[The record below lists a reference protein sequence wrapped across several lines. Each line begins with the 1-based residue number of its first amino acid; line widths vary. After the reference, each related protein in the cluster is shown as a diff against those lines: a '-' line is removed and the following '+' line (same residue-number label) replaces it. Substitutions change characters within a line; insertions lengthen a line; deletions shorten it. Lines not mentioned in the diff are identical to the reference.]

1 MMGLNDSAIGID
13 EVVVLYHTSWLKK
26 CLGLGDGILND
37 ATVSKI
43 LNKKRL
49 QSLEWSGTNIVK
61 ICFRQ
66 SSGRWW
72 CW

>member
-1 MMGLNDSAIGID
+1 MRVGK
-13 EVVVLYHTSWLKK
+13 KK

-49 QSLEWSGTNIVK
+49 QSLEWSGTNKVK

-66 SSGRWW
+66 SSGR
-72 CW
+72 